1 MKNIN
6 YTLKHDLCTGC
17 GICESACPSHA
28 IDITIKKG
36 QFVPRINDNLCN
48 NNKGCHRCIT
58 TCPGVGINLLEIG
71 KNCFADNKAIKNDSM
86 IGYYLSCFSGYSNL
100 YDIRYHSA
108 SGGMVTQFLLFL
120 LEKKYINGAVVTKF
134 DNTNPLLVKTFIAK
148 TKEDILAAK
157 SSKYSPVTMNNIIRD
172 VKRQEGKFIIVG
184 LPCHIQ
190 GFRKYELIDRKF
202 KEKILGYF
210 GIYCSSGR
218 TFYLTEHIFKERNI
232 IKESLKYFS
241 YRDNGCL
248 GSMNILATNK
258 DGKEYNYT
266 ERFQNYYHPLRS
278 FFVPQRC
285 TMCLDHYAELADV
298 SFGDIHIHP
307 YIEDK
312 IGVNSLI
319 IRNQYFKDKLFEAV
333 NEGYITIKEISTE
346 IVNKSQVMA
355 HKKKGRNYTFIKIN
369 KLLGKK
375 VPSYDVTYKD
385 NNKFKSI
392 ISYIHTSIQR
402 YIGNRKCLWFIIN
415 YLKAPS
421 PKE

>member
-17 GICESACPSHA
+17 GICEGACPTHA
-28 IDITIKKG
+28 IDITIKRG
-36 QFVPRINDNLCN
+36 RFLPQINDNLCN
-48 NNKGCHRCIT
+48 NDKGCHRCMTI
-58 TCPGVGINLLEIG
+58 CPGVGINLLEIG
-71 KNCFADNKAIKNDSM
+71 KKCFADNKNIKNDSM
-86 IGYYLSCFSGYSNL
+86 LGYYLSCYSGYSND

-108 SGGMVTQFLLFL
+108 SGGLVTQFLLFL
-120 LEKKYINGAVVTKF
+120 LEKKYIDGAVVTKL
-134 DNTNPLLVKTFIAK
+134 DTTNPLLVKTFIAK

-157 SSKYSPVTMNNIIRD
+157 SSKYSPVTMNNIIQD
-172 VKRQEGKFIIVG
+172 LKKQEGKFVIVG
-184 LPCHIQ
+184 LPCHIH
-190 GFRKYELIDRKF
+190 GFRKYEQIDRKF
-202 KEKILGYF
+202 REKILGYF

-218 TFYLTEHIFKERNI
+218 TFYLTEHVFKERNI
-232 IKESLKYFS
+232 SKESIKYFA

-278 FFVPQRC
+278 FFVPNRC
-285 TMCLDHYAELADV
+285 TMCVDHYAELADV

-312 IGVNSLI
+312 IGVNSLVV
-319 IRNQYFKDKLFEAV
+319 RDQYFNDRLLEAV
-333 NEGYITIKEISTE
+333 NEGYITIEEISSE

-355 HKKKGRNYTFIKIN
+355 YKKKGRNYTFIKIN
-369 KLLGKK
+369 KLLGNK
-375 VPSYDVTYKD
+375 VPSYDVNYND

-392 ISYIHTSIQR
+392 ISFVHTGIQR
-402 YIGNRKCLWFIIN
+402 YIGRRKYLWFIIN
-415 YLKAPS
+415 YLKASS
-421 PKE
+421 PNE